1 MGFRVIQCEW
11 WVQRCVLRVKSH
23 LRVLRDSVLQ
33 ERAVV
38 EVHHVHLG
46 QRRGAGVKV
55 RVAQRGQRL
64 GGGALKLYLRRVK

>member
-1 MGFRVIQCEW
+1 MGFRVIQYES

-38 EVHHVHLG
+38 EVHYVHLG